1 MNTTRALMAR
11 RAVTGAALVLIAA
24 GVSVLS
30 AAPAAAQDVDLG
42 VSGPITLP
50 VGWGPVIAGL
60 IVSALTHLSTRESAR
75 PWVRVVVAA
84 LLSAVAALVVQL
96 EASNWSFVPEELLK
110 TFAVIWVWQLL
121 MHFGIVK
128 PLPTPF
134 LAPDKGLA

>member
-1 MNTTRALMAR
+1 MNTTHALTARRFGTGTALTLMAVG
-11 RAVTGAALVLIAA
+11 VTLLT
-24 GVSVLS
+24 
-30 AAPAAAQDVDLG
+30 AAPAAAQDVDLS

-60 IVSALTHLSTRESAR
+60 IVSVLTHLVTMETAR
-75 PWVRVVVAA
+75 PWVRVVIAA
-84 LLSAVAALVVQL
+84 LLSAVAAIVVQL

-121 MHFGIVK
+121 MHFGLVK